1 MKVFTLRMMVLL
13 GVLGMEAASMA
24 VEHTLAVDGQPRAT
38 IVIARNPT
46 PSARLA
52 SLELRHHIA
61 RISGAVLPI
70 VLDSEKVGG
79 PCLYVGESDATRV
92 IGLDAAGLKPQEY
105 LIRFIPQGIV
115 ILGRDWRDTP
125 KNRAEAGRGTNWETP
140 LAGWRQVIDYSAATG
155 ESSGKDRIELPGL
168 FDEQGTC
175 YAAYD
180 FLERFCGVR
189 WYGPTELNIVTPSKP
204 TFAVQGDEVRRA
216 PAFAYRDGIGAGYP
230 IVIAQWNDPTP
241 DQRNLYWRRLRVGGE
256 KWAGN
261 HSFRSFQDRFL
272 RKNPDHPELFEK
284 ERPDFFGQGTK
295 GGPNERQLCYTNPDL
310 VAQVAQDARDFF
322 DGKGLKGSQ
331 VAMGDYFALIPLDNN
346 RWCKCAR
353 CQAVLKRDRY
363 NRKGRFFGNGTAT
376 HYWFG
381 FVNAVA
387 KEVAKTH
394 PGKYISTLA
403 YDVYSIA
410 PEDFTL
416 EPNVAVAPCLQTRNY
431 WAPRIKSHEHAFYE
445 KWVAQDRPIHVWNY
459 YNFPEEWTLDGKWRC
474 FPGFSAHMLAE
485 EIKMYHHDHVRG
497 VFLCGIGE
505 QVDYYLTMKLYDDP
519 TRNVDEL
526 LREFFTSYF
535 GAAGEPMARFYSL
548 IETTYSSPENY
559 PEEVRTQNAQYHQN
573 ERIAWEFLGTEPR
586 MTALGLLIAEAE
598 KRAAN
603 DLERKRVQTWKKGVW
618 DYMVKGRA
626 DYYGKKA
633 K

>member
-24 VEHTLAVDGQPRAT
+24 LEHTLAVDGQPRAT

-272 RKNPDHPELFEK
+272 RWNPAHPELFEK
-284 ERPDFFGQGTK
+284 ERPEFFGQGTK

-331 VAMGDYFALIPLDNN
+331 VGMGDYFALIPLDNN
-346 RWCKCAR
+346 RWCTCAR

-598 KRAAN
+598 KQAAN

>member
-155 ESSGKDRIELPGL
+155 ESSGKDRVELPGL

-272 RKNPDHPELFEK
+272 RWNPAHPELFEK
-284 ERPDFFGQGTK
+284 ERPEFFGQGTK

-331 VAMGDYFALIPLDNN
+331 VGMGDYFALIPLDNN
-346 RWCKCAR
+346 RWCTCAR

-598 KRAAN
+598 KQAAN